1 MTSPLFID
9 LDPPSPL
16 LVANTHTD
24 YLDEKDLRND
34 SLPPSIISL
43 ASSQE
48 SADSEEACLYEQ
60 VYYVNKRRLEV
71 KDEEVRLEVGR

>member
-16 LVANTHTD
+16 VANTHAD

-43 ASSQE
+43 ASSSSSQE
-48 SADSEEACLYEQ
+48 SADSDEACLYE
-60 VYYVNKRRLEV
+60 
-71 KDEEVRLEVGR
+71 

>member
-43 ASSQE
+43 ASSSSQE
-48 SADSEEACLYEQ
+48 SADSDEACL
-60 VYYVNKRRLEV
+60 
-71 KDEEVRLEVGR
+71 